1 MLEFF
6 RNNIGGLL
14 GGIIVGVLA
23 FAFAFS
29 FGSQSRGWGEGQSEQ
44 FAAMVMGSDIA
55 DGVFQQAYNLQGG
68 RNYGQNDPEATTLR
82 LETLNGLIERE
93 LLISLADDIGVT
105 ASRDEAED
113 RIINSKLSV
122 SRSLAS
128 LAQRIESNMFMDPA
142 IMSRVLVVDGHRIG
156 QSFKDDNDK
165 FDLESYQKFVRHYL
179 QTTEENFVEQQRR
192 EIIAERMRQI
202 IAGSVRISADEVRQA
217 YNRENDTAQ
226 IDYVRLI
233 PSYFSDKLEP
243 TVEELK
249 QWAET
254 HTDEVAQYY
263 ETNKFRYTNLEK
275 MVRAR
280 HIMIKVPSEAS
291 EGEKK
296 AAKTSIER
304 LLRRAKAGTD
314 FVRLAKT
321 YSQNEKS
328 AEKGGD
334 LGFVKR
340 GQMDSELD
348 EVMFALAPGA
358 MSDVVETKNGF
369 HILKLEAVREG
380 DVSLEEATQEIAE
393 KLYRETK
400 GKESAKSK
408 GEELLAKL
416 KVGARLEEL
425 IPASQAEGQAKT
437 GLDLKVLASRS
448 FTRFEKSIPGVGEA
462 PDMVSAT
469 FQLATEGTAL
479 PEVYEVRGDY
489 YVASLKERKK
499 PSGNEFENLKD
510 EFTSS
515 LLSQK
520 QGSWLLSRMND
531 IKKQAE
537 EQGEIEIYY
546 TPAKTAGGDQ
556 PFTIDL
562 TKKSTGGSSSQEG
575 AAAPKPAPDG
585 DEQE

>member
-1 MLEFF
+1 
-6 RNNIGGLL
+6 
-14 GGIIVGVLA
+14 
-23 FAFAFS
+23 
-29 FGSQSRGWGEGQSEQ
+29 
-44 FAAMVMGSDIA
+44 MVMGSDIA
-55 DGVFQQAYNLQGG
+55 EGVFQQAYNLQGG
-68 RNYGQNDPEATTLR
+68 RNFGQNDPEATTLR

-93 LLISLADDIGVT
+93 LLINLANDVGVT
-105 ASRDEAED
+105 ASKDEAED
-113 RIINSKLSV
+113 RIINSELSV

-142 IMSRVLVVDGHRIG
+142 IMARVLVKDGHRLG
-156 QSFKDDNDK
+156 QSFNDDNDK

-202 IAGSVRISADEVRQA
+202 IASSVRISSGEVRQA

-226 IDYVRLI
+226 IDYARLI
-233 PSYFSDKLEP
+233 PSYFSDKLDP
-243 TVEELK
+243 TVEELQ

-254 HTDEVAQYY
+254 HKDELAQYY

-275 MVRAR
+275 MVGAR
-280 HIMIKVPSEAS
+280 LIQIKVAAEAS
-291 EGEKK
+291 EAEKK

-304 LLRRAKAGTD
+304 LLKRAKAGTD
-314 FVRLAKT
+314 FVQLAKK
-321 YSQNEKS
+321 YSQDEKS

-348 EVMFALAPGA
+348 EAAFALAPGE
-358 MSDVVETKNGF
+358 MSDVVETKDGF
-369 HILKLEAVREG
+369 HIIKLEAIREG

-393 KLYRETK
+393 KLFRETE
-400 GKESAKSK
+400 GKELAKSK

-416 KVGARLEEL
+416 KVGAKLEEL
-425 IPASQAEGQAKT
+425 ISTVETDGKAKT
-437 GLDLKVLASRS
+437 GLDLKVLASRA
-448 FTRFEKSIPGVGEA
+448 FTRFEKSVPGVGEA
-462 PDMVSAT
+462 PDMVAAT
-469 FQLATEGTAL
+469 FQLAAVGEAL

-499 PSGNEFENLKD
+499 PSDD
-510 EFTSS
+510 EFDKLQDELTSS

-520 QGSWLLSRMND
+520 QGSWLLSRVND

-537 EQGEIEIYY
+537 EQGDIEIFY
-546 TPAKTAGGDQ
+546 TPAKTVGGDQ

-562 TKKSTGGSSSQEG
+562 TKKSAGESGSQTG
-575 AAAPKPAPDG
+575 AAVPKPVPAG